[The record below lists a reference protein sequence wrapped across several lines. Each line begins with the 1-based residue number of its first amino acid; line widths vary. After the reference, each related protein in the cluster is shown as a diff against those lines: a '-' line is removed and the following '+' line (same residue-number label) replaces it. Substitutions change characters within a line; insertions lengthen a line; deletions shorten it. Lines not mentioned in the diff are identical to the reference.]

1 MKHIVVDLEMNNISN
16 KYNDFDCT
24 METIELGAIMLDENY
39 QEISSFRTYVK
50 PEYNNR
56 IRHLISRLTG
66 ITYDMVINAPK
77 FDEAMKMFS
86 NWCLGVNDDIKICAW
101 SENDYKQISKE
112 ISLKKY
118 EISLDEER
126 VCLKEWHDFQAEFD
140 KELGF
145 EKQLSLKMALD
156 MAGVDFLGREHSAL
170 DDARNTAKLFN
181 IFNDREMFDCTLK
194 KIAEAMK
201 PTDFGTS
208 LGSMFDLSGFAV
220 A

>member
-1 MKHIVVDLEMNNISN
+1 MKHIVVDLEMNSISN
-16 KYNDFDCT
+16 KYKDFDCT
-24 METIELGAIMLDENY
+24 METIEVGAIMLDENY
-39 QEISSFRTYVK
+39 QEISSFRTYVR

-56 IRHLISRLTG
+56 IRPL
-66 ITYDMVINAPK
+66 INAPK
-77 FDEAMKMFS
+77 FGEAMKMFS
-86 NWCLGVNDDIKICAW
+86 NWCLGVNDDIKIYAW

-118 EISLDEER
+118 ELSLDEER
-126 VCLKEWHDFQAEFD
+126 VYLTEWHDFQAEFD

-145 EKQLSLKMALD
+145 EKHLSLKMALD
-156 MAGVDFLGREHSAL
+156 MAGVEFLGREHSAL

>member
-1 MKHIVVDLEMNNISN
+1 MNKFYPYDYIDSV
-16 KYNDFDCT
+16 YEFDFKKLHED
-24 METIELGAIMLDENY
+24 
-39 QEISSFRTYVK
+39 
-50 PEYNNR
+50 
-56 IRHLISRLTG
+56 
-66 ITYDMVINAPK
+66 
-77 FDEAMKMFS
+77 
-86 NWCLGVNDDIKICAW
+86 GVNAVIFDIDNTLVKHGAPADKKAIDFF
-101 SENDYKQISKE
+101 NNLKE
-112 ISLKKY
+112 IGLKKY
-118 EISLDEER
+118 ELSLDEER
-126 VCLKEWHDFQAEFD
+126 VYLTEWNDFQAEFD
-140 KELGF
+140 TKLGF
-145 EKQLSLKMALD
+145 EKQLSLKTALD

>member
-1 MKHIVVDLEMNNISN
+1 M
-16 KYNDFDCT
+16 
-24 METIELGAIMLDENY
+24 
-39 QEISSFRTYVK
+39 
-50 PEYNNR
+50 
-56 IRHLISRLTG
+56 
-66 ITYDMVINAPK
+66 
-77 FDEAMKMFS
+77 
-86 NWCLGVNDDIKICAW
+86 
-101 SENDYKQISKE
+101 
-112 ISLKKY
+112 
-118 EISLDEER
+118 
-126 VCLKEWHDFQAEFD
+126 
-140 KELGF
+140 GF
-145 EKQLSLKMALD
+145 ENQLSLKTALV

>member
-1 MKHIVVDLEMNNISN
+1 MRGQRSRKPIGFRLWVVHI
-16 KYNDFDCT
+16 
-24 METIELGAIMLDENY
+24 GAIMLDENY

-56 IRHLISRLTG
+56 IRPLISRLTG

-86 NWCLGVNDDIKICAW
+86 NWCLGVNDDIKIYAW

-126 VCLKEWHDFQAEFD
+126 VYLTEWHDFQAEFD